1 MSYKNDLVFRKK
13 KRFKERTEVE
23 LGRRCT
29 VKQMDQKRSKANE
42 YFVATGK
49 FKEEYEDFYV
59 FEHAKSK
66 CREAFLKVDLM
77 TGDKVVN
84 YI

>member
-23 LGRRCT
+23 LGRRC
-29 VKQMDQKRSKANE
+29 VVQQMNKNGLKANR
-42 YFVATGK
+42 FSVASGK